1 MALTHDSS
9 RKKSVVSFLSIC
21 SIFVAANLIASSLS
35 HIDDTDETYGYYEP
49 LHYLLHGIGMQTWEY
64 SPSHAIRTYAFL
76 TPFWLLGSAIKLL
89 DSSKVNM
96 FYGIRTA
103 LGIFTALSESYF
115 LVAIYEYYGKN
126 IGDLTLVFTLFSSGI
141 LYCSTA
147 LLPSAVIMSLV
158 MIATASWMRGRY
170 LSTILIGC
178 ISVLWSGWPFI
189 GIIYVPFG
197 LQMLCHT
204 FFNSRIESN
213 KKNDNS
219 KAGGILEG
227 FIRMFTLIFQGAVIL
242 VVVGG
247 SAAAVDF
254 FMYNRRYHKMF
265 IFIEFTASNLFLNRI
280 HIIMIS
286 MCDFFAFY
294 KFKMQ
299 NVPYMEHSFVQCHRR
314 QW

>member
-1 MALTHDSS
+1 MAPTDGIS
-9 RKKSVVSFLSIC
+9 RKISNVSFLSIC

-64 SPSHAIRTYAFL
+64 SPSYAIRTYAFL
-76 TPFWLLGSAIKLL
+76 TPFWLLGSTIKLL

-170 LSTILIGC
+170 VVTILIGC

-204 FFNSRIESN
+204 FFNSRIDSK
-213 KKNDNS
+213 KKNDDS
-219 KAGGILEG
+219 RDASVSGMFEG
-227 FIRMFTLIFQGAVIL
+227 SIRVFTLIFQGACIL

-254 FMYNRRYHKMF
+254 YMYKKRYHNMF
-265 IFIEFTASNLFLNRI
+265 TPIEFTELNLFLRTI
-280 HIIMIS
+280 YILMT
-286 MCDFFAFY
+286 
-294 KFKMQ
+294 
-299 NVPYMEHSFVQCHRR
+299 
-314 QW
+314 

>member
-1 MALTHDSS
+1 MAPTHDNS
-9 RKKSVVSFLSIC
+9 RKKSSVSFLSIC

-64 SPSHAIRTYAFL
+64 SPSYAIRTYAFL

-170 LSTILIGC
+170 LTTILIGC
-178 ISVLWSGWPFI
+178 ISVLSSGWPFI

-204 FFNSRIESN
+204 FLNNKIESN
-213 KKNDNS
+213 KKNDDS
-219 KAGGILEG
+219 KGGNISGVFEG
-227 FIRMFTLIFQGAVIL
+227 LIRVLLLVFQGAFIL
-242 VVVGG
+242 VAVGG

-254 FMYNRRYHKMF
+254 YMYKKRYHKKK
-265 IFIEFTASNLFLNRI
+265 IVEFTLLNYVY
-280 HIIMIS
+280 
-286 MCDFFAFY
+286 F
-294 KFKMQ
+294 
-299 NVPYMEHSFVQCHRR
+299 
-314 QW
+314 

>member
-1 MALTHDSS
+1 MTPTHDSS
-9 RKKSVVSFLSIC
+9 RKKSSVSFLSIC

-64 SPSHAIRTYAFL
+64 SPSYAIRTYAFL

-115 LVAIYEYYGKN
+115 LVAIYEFYGKN

-170 LSTILIGC
+170 LTTILIGC

-204 FFNSRIESN
+204 FFNNRIESN
-213 KKNDNS
+213 KKNDDS
-219 KAGGILEG
+219 KDASDSGIFEG
-227 FIRMFTLIFQGAVIL
+227 FIRVLVLVFQGAFVL

-254 FMYNRRYHKMF
+254 YMYKRRYHSMF
-265 IFIEFTASNLFLNRI
+265 THIEFTELNSFLKTTFML
-280 HIIMIS
+280 MI
-286 MCDFFAFY
+286 
-294 KFKMQ
+294 
-299 NVPYMEHSFVQCHRR
+299 
-314 QW
+314 